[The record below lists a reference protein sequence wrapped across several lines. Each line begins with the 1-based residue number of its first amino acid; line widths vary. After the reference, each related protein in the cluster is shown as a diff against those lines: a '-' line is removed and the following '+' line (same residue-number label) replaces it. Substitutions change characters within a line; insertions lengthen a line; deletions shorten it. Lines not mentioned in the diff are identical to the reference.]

1 MIKIKVGNIIK
12 LLFWFLLF
20 LQGNI
25 IIAQNESRDFVVDSL
40 LSELLIA
47 NDSQKVVIYK
57 NLVKQYQSKSLDTA
71 MEYAKLAMKFSQK
84 TGDKESVADSYKLLG
99 NVNYYKGSYNE
110 VLQYYDSSAVLY
122 KLIND
127 SIGLSK
133 VWNNLGLIYQN
144 LGNYEKALDFLN
156 KALTYRISIGDSSFI
171 GTLYNNIGGVYY
183 DLGKFASSYYYFK
196 KALDIAMKTN
206 DLHSKVPSINN
217 LGLILLEQRKYD
229 EAISYF
235 QRGLTEARI
244 VENMPAISDLYHNL
258 GKCYFETGDYSKALE
273 YYRKA
278 LDVDTEV
285 GTKQAHTLNNI
296 AQVYIELDYYEN
308 ALKYLLRAKQIA
320 EMNNNLAEL
329 HDIYKNLSVVYE
341 RMGKFKLAYLSYL
354 KYNIYDDSIKNQL
367 YSMKLEEEKALH
379 KVETKQKEIE
389 QINLKNQIQIEKN
402 ESQLRR
408 KNMIIYGFLILSV
421 IVLFFLFLVYRM
433 YIQKKN
439 ANRLLRKQ
447 NEEIINADRVIKN
460 TNKALQEN
468 ERRLR
473 RIVQEMPVMINAF
486 DANGI
491 VTFWNKE
498 CERVT
503 GYTEDDIIGNKNAL
517 RILYPDRKYR
527 KFIQSEIVRN
537 NFSYKDYETNITCKD
552 GSKKTISWSSV
563 SSLVPIPGWKYWEIG
578 IDVTE
583 RVKAEQLILK
593 NQEMLRGIF
602 DSSPSAIVVVDL
614 DYRVIDG
621 NTASFEMF
629 KVKSIE
635 DVKNSSIFSF
645 MPEEDQKAA
654 SEKLKE
660 AFIEGYSRNNQY
672 KLYRA
677 DGSTFYAETS
687 SSVIKDSSGKP
698 VAIVVVINDITE
710 RNTFIKKLEE
720 AKAIAEQSDRLKT
733 AFLANMSHEIRTP
746 MNSIIGFSNL
756 LTDSGIEEDKKTEYL
771 HHIIK
776 SSNTLLSLIDD
787 IIDISKIE
795 AGQLTISKSEF
806 NINSLIKEL
815 FESFDESNTN
825 EKVKL
830 KLVLP
835 LDSDNFEIDSDPLRI
850 RQVLTNL
857 IGNALKFT
865 EKGTVEVGYKTEG
878 KGKESKVKFYVSD
891 TGIGIPKDMHNTVF
905 ERFRQVDE
913 TTSRKFGG
921 TGLGL
926 AISKRI
932 VELLGGEIWV
942 DSKPG
947 KGSTFYFTLPFV
959 EQEEDTA
966 RENEKFWSYQYN
978 WKEKTILVAEDEE
991 TNYELIKA
999 ALHKTKV
1006 VLIWAVNG
1014 AEAVDICKANKNIDL
1029 VLMDIR
1035 MPKMNGYEA
1044 TKKIKSFRKEL
1055 PVIALTAYA
1064 MAEDGAKSIEA
1075 GCDEYFSKPIRP
1087 SKLLAAIDK
1096 FFVKP

>member
-1 MIKIKVGNIIK
+1 
-12 LLFWFLLF
+12 
-20 LQGNI
+20 
-25 IIAQNESRDFVVDSL
+25 
-40 LSELLIA
+40 
-47 NDSQKVVIYK
+47 
-57 NLVKQYQSKSLDTA
+57 
-71 MEYAKLAMKFSQK
+71 
-84 TGDKESVADSYKLLG
+84 
-99 NVNYYKGSYNE
+99 
-110 VLQYYDSSAVLY
+110 
-122 KLIND
+122 
-127 SIGLSK
+127 
-133 VWNNLGLIYQN
+133 
-144 LGNYEKALDFLN
+144 
-156 KALTYRISIGDSSFI
+156 
-171 GTLYNNIGGVYY
+171 
-183 DLGKFASSYYYFK
+183 
-196 KALDIAMKTN
+196 
-206 DLHSKVPSINN
+206 
-217 LGLILLEQRKYD
+217 
-229 EAISYF
+229 
-235 QRGLTEARI
+235 
-244 VENMPAISDLYHNL
+244 
-258 GKCYFETGDYSKALE
+258 
-273 YYRKA
+273 
-278 LDVDTEV
+278 
-285 GTKQAHTLNNI
+285 
-296 AQVYIELDYYEN
+296 
-308 ALKYLLRAKQIA
+308 
-320 EMNNNLAEL
+320 
-329 HDIYKNLSVVYE
+329 
-341 RMGKFKLAYLSYL
+341 
-354 KYNIYDDSIKNQL
+354 
-367 YSMKLEEEKALH
+367 
-379 KVETKQKEIE
+379 
-389 QINLKNQIQIEKN
+389 
-402 ESQLRR
+402 
-408 KNMIIYGFLILSV
+408 
-421 IVLFFLFLVYRM
+421 
-433 YIQKKN
+433 
-439 ANRLLRKQ
+439 
-447 NEEIINADRVIKN
+447 
-460 TNKALQEN
+460 
-468 ERRLR
+468 
-473 RIVQEMPVMINAF
+473 
-486 DANGI
+486 
-491 VTFWNKE
+491 
-498 CERVT
+498 
-503 GYTEDDIIGNKNAL
+503 
-517 RILYPDRKYR
+517 
-527 KFIQSEIVRN
+527 
-537 NFSYKDYETNITCKD
+537 
-552 GSKKTISWSSV
+552 
-563 SSLVPIPGWKYWEIG
+563 
-578 IDVTE
+578 
-583 RVKAEQLILK
+583 
-593 NQEMLRGIF
+593 
-602 DSSPSAIVVVDL
+602 
-614 DYRVIDG
+614 
-621 NTASFEMF
+621 
-629 KVKSIE
+629 
-635 DVKNSSIFSF
+635 
-645 MPEEDQKAA
+645 
-654 SEKLKE
+654 
-660 AFIEGYSRNNQY
+660 
-672 KLYRA
+672 
-677 DGSTFYAETS
+677 
-687 SSVIKDSSGKP
+687 
-698 VAIVVVINDITE
+698 
-710 RNTFIKKLEE
+710 
-720 AKAIAEQSDRLKT
+720 
-733 AFLANMSHEIRTP
+733 
-746 MNSIIGFSNL
+746 L

-966 RENEKFWSYQYN
+966 HENEKFWSYQYN
-978 WKEKTILVAEDEE
+978 WKGKTILVAEDEE

>member
-1 MIKIKVGNIIK
+1 MDN
-12 LLFWFLLF
+12 
-20 LQGNI
+20 
-25 IIAQNESRDFVVDSL
+25 VVKSGR
-40 LSELLIA
+40 LSKEEA
-47 NDSQKVVIYK
+47 DRYS
-57 NLVKQYQSKSLDTA
+57 
-71 MEYAKLAMKFSQK
+71 EY
-84 TGDKESVADSYKLLG
+84 
-99 NVNYYKGSYNE
+99 YYK
-110 VLQYYDSSAVLY
+110 
-122 KLIND
+122 
-127 SIGLSK
+127 
-133 VWNNLGLIYQN
+133 
-144 LGNYEKALDFLN
+144 
-156 KALTYRISIGDSSFI
+156 
-171 GTLYNNIGGVYY
+171 
-183 DLGKFASSYYYFK
+183 
-196 KALDIAMKTN
+196 
-206 DLHSKVPSINN
+206 
-217 LGLILLEQRKYD
+217 
-229 EAISYF
+229 
-235 QRGLTEARI
+235 
-244 VENMPAISDLYHNL
+244 
-258 GKCYFETGDYSKALE
+258 
-273 YYRKA
+273 
-278 LDVDTEV
+278 
-285 GTKQAHTLNNI
+285 
-296 AQVYIELDYYEN
+296 N

-320 EMNNNLAEL
+320 EMNNSLSEL
-329 HDIYKNLSVVYE
+329 HNIYKNLSVVYE
-341 RMGKFKLAYLSYL
+341 RMGDYKLAYFYYL

-367 YSMKLEEEKALH
+367 YSMKLEEEKTLH

-389 QINLKNQIQIEKN
+389 QINLKNQMQIEKN

-408 KNMIIYGFLILSV
+408 KNIIIYGFVILSV
-421 IVLFFLFLVYRM
+421 VVLFFLLLVYRM
-433 YIQKKN
+433 YAQKRN

-447 NEEIINADRVIKN
+447 NEEIIKADKVIKDA
-460 TNKALQEN
+460 NKALQEN

-486 DANGI
+486 DASGI

-503 GYTEDDIIGNKNAL
+503 GYTEDEIIGNKNVL
-517 RILYPDRKYR
+517 RMLYPDRRYR
-527 KFIQSEIVRN
+527 KFIQSEIVKN
-537 NFSYKDYETNITCKD
+537 KFSYKDYETNITCKD
-552 GSKKTISWSSV
+552 GSKKTISWSSA

-602 DSSPSAIVVVDL
+602 DSSPSAIVVIDL
-614 DYRVIDG
+614 DYRIIDG
-621 NTASFEMF
+621 NPASIEMF
-629 KVKSIE
+629 KVNSLE
-635 DVKNSSIFSF
+635 DVENNSIFDF
-645 MPEEDQKAA
+645 MPESERETAV
-654 SEKLKE
+654 EKLKE
-660 AFIEGYSRNNQY
+660 SFVKGYSRNNRY
-672 KLYRA
+672 KLFRA
-677 DGSTFYAETS
+677 DGSSFYAETS
-687 SSVIKDSSGKP
+687 SSVIKDSSGNS
-698 VAIVVVINDITE
+698 VAIVVIINDITE
-710 RNTFIKKLEE
+710 RETFIKKLEE
-720 AKAIAEQSDRLKT
+720 AKAIAEQSDKLKT

-756 LTDSGIEEDKKTEYL
+756 LTDSEIEEDKKTEYL

-806 NINSLIKEL
+806 NLNSVIKEL

-835 LDSDNFEIDSDPLRI
+835 PGSDNLMINSDPLRI

-865 EKGTVEVGYKTEG
+865 EKGTVEVGYETEG
-878 KGKESKVKFYVSD
+878 QDGKLKFYVSD

-932 VELLGGEIWV
+932 IELLGGEIWV

-947 KGSTFYFTLPFV
+947 KGSVFFFTLPFT
-959 EQEEDTA
+959 EQEEDTNQ
-966 RENEKFWSYQYN
+966 ENKKYWSSRYN
-978 WKEKTILVAEDEE
+978 WKGKTILVAEDEE
-991 TNYELIKA
+991 TNYELLKA

-1006 VLIWAVNG
+1006 NLIWAVNG
-1014 AEAVDICKANKNIDL
+1014 LEAVDICKANKNIDL

-1064 MAEDGAKSIEA
+1064 MAEDGVKSIEA

-1087 SKLLAAIDK
+1087 SKLLSAIDK
-1096 FFVKP
+1096 FFIKP